1 MDGKRFEKIAILDS
15 MMKDEIV
22 EKLKNLGRDLWEEPA
37 MLILVKGFFKDEEW
51 ISYLSTKIDKD
62 ELLKE
67 FRKKIGHH
75 FKVIDVVN
83 TGPFDVAAVV
93 DFENTPDEEELSKLM
108 DHIEED
114 VVDFLLGPKYLG
126 RIKEQVDIFTD
137 PFKSLVDF
145 SIGHAFIRKPD
156 EDGIISALN
165 IAFKDTSVRKSVKMS
180 RLTEELLRILDRQDL
195 ESYFQPIVDV
205 KDRKALA
212 YEALIRGSKGSLL
225 RRPDILFKVAS
236 LNSLEMEL
244 DKLARRKHLEKFK
257 KYLSREKSEP
267 AILTINLG
275 PQTPMFVDEIDK
287 DAERYGIPPGSIV
300 WEISERTYIDDFA
313 AFVRVVNYLS
323 EKGHRV
329 AIDDFGSGATSLK
342 LTFSIKSNFVKIDKE
357 LVTDIEER
365 KDKQVFLYNIIRSF
379 YDPAGAL
386 VVEGVETKEELDTLM
401 KIGYR
406 YYQGFYFFRPS
417 PEIPDDESITKKLSA
432 IDTESARIFNGYYNI

>member
-1 MDGKRFEKIAILDS
+1 MTDGRKFEKIVILDS
-15 MMKDEIV
+15 VMKDEIV
-22 EKLKNLGRDLWEEPA
+22 ERLKSLDRDLWEKPA
-37 MLILVKGFFKDEEW
+37 MLLLVRGFFKDEEW
-51 ISYLSTKIDKD
+51 ISYLSTKIDKG

-67 FRKKIGHH
+67 FRERIENH

-93 DFENTPDEEELSKLM
+93 DFERTPDEDELSRLM
-108 DHIEED
+108 DRLEED

-165 IAFKDTSVRKSVKMS
+165 IAFKDTGVRKYVKMS

-205 KDRKALA
+205 RDKKVLA
-212 YEALIRGSKGSLL
+212 YEALIRGPKKSLL

-236 LNSLEMEL
+236 LNNLEMEL

-257 KYLSREKSEP
+257 KHLSTESSSEV
-267 AILTINLG
+267 LTVNLG
-275 PQTPMFVDEIDK
+275 PQTPMFVDEIDR
-287 DAERYGIPPGSIV
+287 DTERYGIPPGRIV

-386 VVEGVETKEELDTLM
+386 VVEGVETKEELETLM

-406 YYQGFYFFRPS
+406 YYQGFYFFKPS
-417 PEIPDDESITKKLSA
+417 PEIPNDESITKKLSH
-432 IDTESARIFNGYYNI
+432 IDTEKTKIFNGYYNL